1 MTQNPQHPHAQPPAG
16 HPQRITDADESRSA
30 DMRSRTIKYTVSMS
44 VRLACFIAAF
54 FVHGWLQVVMLVLAV
69 ILPYFAVIVANASG
83 TNLDKRSA
91 SNYYDAGPPSE
102 LTGAPAP
109 GTSGADRAGH
119 DDHRDQHA
127 PSAAAESASEVLP
140 GELYTPEA
148 PGTHEAPGTRE
159 APEPHGARRHHRGRE
174 NHSG

>member
-1 MTQNPQHPHAQPPAG
+1 MTQNPQPHHAPPPAG

-109 GTSGADRAGH
+109 GTAGTDHADD
-119 DDHRDQHA
+119 DDHRGPHA
-127 PSAAAESASEVLP
+127 PSTATEPEPEVLP

-148 PGTHEAPGTRE
+148 PDTRE
-159 APEPHGARRHHRGRE
+159 APEPDGADRHHRGRE

>member
-1 MTQNPQHPHAQPPAG
+1 MSQNPQHPHAQPTAG

-69 ILPYFAVIVANASG
+69 VLPYFAVILANASG

-91 SNYYDAGPPSE
+91 GNYYDAEPPSA
-102 LTGAPAP
+102 LPSGPAP
-109 GTSGADRAGH
+109 GAAGQEAPADRETGDPEATP
-119 DDHRDQHA
+119 A
-127 PSAAAESASEVLP
+127 SAQPESEVLP
-140 GELYTPEA
+140 GEWYTPEEPTPGDA
-148 PGTHEAPGTRE
+148 PGTDRGRE
-159 APEPHGARRHHRGRE
+159 HHRG
-174 NHSG
+174 